1 MNFKY
6 NTVYSKRRTI
16 AVTVSSDN
24 TVTVR
29 CPIGTD
35 SRRIEKFLSDKS
47 EWITGHLQRNALK
60 INANA
65 AVIDGECVLVNGARR
80 KLIIGETN
88 AIIPD
93 AVTVTSVKNLKKL
106 FLDEYSA
113 DFLKKFNYFSAL
125 TGITP
130 SGVAF
135 RDYKSRWGCCDAKN
149 RITFNYKLL
158 MLPER
163 LQAYVIVHE
172 LCHVKRHD
180 HSSAFYALVKN
191 CMPEYKQAVRE
202 LKNYD
207 FITRLY

>member
-113 DFLKKFNYFSAL
+113 DFLEKFN
-125 TGITP
+125 
-130 SGVAF
+130 
-135 RDYKSRWGCCDAKN
+135 
-149 RITFNYKLL
+149 
-158 MLPER
+158 
-163 LQAYVIVHE
+163 
-172 LCHVKRHD
+172 
-180 HSSAFYALVKN
+180 
-191 CMPEYKQAVRE
+191 
-202 LKNYD
+202 
-207 FITRLY
+207 

>member
-1 MNFKY
+1 M
-6 NTVYSKRRTI
+6 
-16 AVTVSSDN
+16 
-24 TVTVR
+24 
-29 CPIGTD
+29 
-35 SRRIEKFLSDKS
+35 
-47 EWITGHLQRNALK
+47 QRNALK